1 MSSKAQI
8 KASRKYNDKNTK
20 GYYLR
25 FNRKTDA
32 DIISKLSQVKNKTS
46 YIRGLILADIFNK
59 HVDI

>member
-8 KASRKYNDKNTK
+8 KASRKYNDNNTK

-32 DIISKLSQVKNKTS
+32 DVISKLSSVQNKTS

>member
-8 KASRKYNDKNTK
+8 KASRKYNDNNTK

-32 DIISKLSQVKNKTS
+32 DIISKLSQVQNKTS
-46 YIRGLILADIFNK
+46 YIRGLILADIFQK

>member
-8 KASRKYNDKNTK
+8 KASRKYNDNNTK